1 MITVTLINKKIKICR
16 WEYLKTWVGIFQVGI
31 LWVEIFRGG
40 STPWGS
46 LIGGNFPGGSFPDI
60 LNLQLI
66 QIGMGFFD
74 TGFPS
79 LIPGFQ

>member
-1 MITVTLINKKIKICR
+1 M
-16 WEYLKTWVGIFQVGI
+16 GI
-31 LWVEIFRGG
+31 LWVEIFREG

-46 LIGGNFPGGSFPDI
+46 LIGGNFPGGNFPVGSFPDI

>member
-1 MITVTLINKKIKICR
+1 MGWNFP
-16 WEYLKTWVGIFQVGI
+16 GGNFMGGN
-31 LWVEIFRGG
+31 FPGG